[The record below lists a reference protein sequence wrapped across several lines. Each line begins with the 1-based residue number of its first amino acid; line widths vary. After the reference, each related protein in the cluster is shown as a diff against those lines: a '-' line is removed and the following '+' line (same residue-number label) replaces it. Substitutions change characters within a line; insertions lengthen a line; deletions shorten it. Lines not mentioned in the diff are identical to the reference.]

1 MIKAQ
6 EYIEDAIKIIIT
18 DFTIT
23 SALINKLMI
32 EKSALL
38 ARPTACDVISASIKC
53 VSH

>member
-1 MIKAQ
+1 MDDTIS
-6 EYIEDAIKIIIT
+6 IIIT

-23 SALINKLMI
+23 SALKNKLKI

-38 ARPTACDVISASIKC
+38 ASPTACDVISASIKC